1 MLKELLKKNYKLN
14 SNETHVYLSNVNKVL
29 DEVRDNIK
37 ALQLK
42 AHNSENYEAS
52 EAYKNAWYELAFV
65 GNRILDIQIQNLI
78 DKK

>member
-37 ALQLK
+37 
-42 AHNSENYEAS
+42 HYS
-52 EAYKNAWYELAFV
+52 
-65 GNRILDIQIQNLI
+65 
-78 DKK
+78 